1 MKKKQKKR
9 IERRNTG
16 YGEGEISIKKFIFYN
31 LLFIIPIIIFLKISD
46 WIAVYLMKSLNT
58 THIVAMQILMMG
70 FTFVL
75 FAVIIAII
83 RRRENIRGVRF
94 SLFGFLIFGVALTLP
109 SLIIKKDPSLLF
121 MEFIHIAHYIL
132 LTFIFCPEVLG
143 MDVDISKWFR
153 NYRQWT
159 VILVYTAIIVFY
171 MLGFAYTFYTIA
183 KTDPSAFNYSAPKEI
198 TYSQFIYFSI
208 VSFATIGYG
217 DITPVNEAARFLVG
231 IEAILGSIINVIF
244 VAILFVYIS
253 NFQIFSKSI
262 QKEEKDIKKEEK
274 MIKEEE
280 KILKKEEQYIKK
292 VVKKKPKK
300 NARKR

>member
-1 MKKKQKKR
+1 
-9 IERRNTG
+9 
-16 YGEGEISIKKFIFYN
+16 
-31 LLFIIPIIIFLKISD
+31 L
-46 WIAVYLMKSLNT
+46 KSLSI
-58 THIVAMQILMMG
+58 THLVAMQILMMG

-75 FAVIIAII
+75 FMVIIAII

-109 SLIIKKDPSLLF
+109 ALIIKRDPTLLY
-121 MEFIHIAHYIL
+121 MEFIHIANYVL

-159 VILVYTAIIVFY
+159 VILVYSAIIIFY
-171 MLGFAYTFYTIA
+171 ILGFAYMFYGIA
-183 KTDPSAFNYSAPKEI
+183 KSDPNSYNYSAPKPV
-198 TYSQFIYFSI
+198 TYSEFIYFSI

-217 DITPVNEAARFLVG
+217 DITPVNEGARFLVG
-231 IEAILGSIINVIF
+231 VEAILGSIINVIF

-253 NFQIFSKSI
+253 NFQAFSKGI
-262 QKEEKDIKKEEK
+262 EKEEKDIKKEEK

-280 KILKKEEQYIKK
+280 KLIKEEEKYIKK
-292 VVKKKPKK
+292 IVKNKQKK
-300 NARKR
+300 R